1 MTPSPHPLTP
11 YLVELAR
18 CSAEID
24 DILATQADL
33 QHHIPDVDAYVTLG
47 KEATAARKAKK
58 KAYAALAQAAL
69 DLYDGTEA
77 ELHDDVQIA
86 LFKDARIHNHAA
98 ALLWLLCNAADTVNV
113 LDTGNMTKAVKNVAT
128 NTSLVLRRSQ
138 AIAAVEELFTKPS
151 ILVDGWIVVTSATG
165 KSTPR
170 WFRAT
175 YDDLDNLA
183 AARLRAENEV
193 QQIVTADETWQWRE
207 PPTVEQT
214 SLAVDHILFA
224 EPTTNPKPRISQ
236 DLSHLLSKDEGQPL
250 VARSMKYETEE
261 ASSFI
266 RHTSSLIP
274 PKEV

>member
-11 YLVELAR
+11 YLVALAS

-33 QHHIPDVDAYVTLG
+33 EHHIPDVSAYVTLG
-47 KEATAARKAKK
+47 SKATAARKAKK
-58 KAYAALAQAAL
+58 KAYAALAEAAL

-86 LFKDARIHNHAA
+86 LFKDACIHNHAA

-128 NTSLVLRRSQ
+128 NTSLVLRRRQ

-151 ILVDGWIVVTSATG
+151 ILVDGWIIVTAATG

-170 WFRAT
+170 WFHAT
-175 YDDLDNLA
+175 YEDLDNLA
-183 AARLRAENEV
+183 AARLRAEREV
-193 QQIVTADETWQWRE
+193 QEIVTADETWCWRE

-214 SLAVDHILFA
+214 RLTVDHILFA

-236 DLSHLLSKDEGQPL
+236 DLSHLLQASDDEQIEVNANG
-250 VARSMKYETEE
+250 
-261 ASSFI
+261 
-266 RHTSSLIP
+266 SLMRNSLW
-274 PKEV
+274 EVSDVP